1 MVIIVCKIIKLH
13 LRHIHPSAIQPK
25 LPINKNQI
33 LIGYMLKLVRAT
45 PANNTT
51 VQAHSNQNILGLLT
65 MNFNIIMFLKS
76 LGIVVIINHWLSLD
90 IQTGVQ
96 QHGTACVFKPT
107 F

>member
-45 PANNTT
+45 PASNTT
-51 VQAHSNQNILGLLT
+51 VQAHSNQNNKDLFA
-65 MNFNIIMFLKS
+65 MNFNIICCFKCT
-76 LGIVVIINHWLSLD
+76 GILYIINHRLSFD
-90 IQTGVQ
+90 VETGIQ
-96 QHGTACVFKPT
+96 
-107 F
+107 